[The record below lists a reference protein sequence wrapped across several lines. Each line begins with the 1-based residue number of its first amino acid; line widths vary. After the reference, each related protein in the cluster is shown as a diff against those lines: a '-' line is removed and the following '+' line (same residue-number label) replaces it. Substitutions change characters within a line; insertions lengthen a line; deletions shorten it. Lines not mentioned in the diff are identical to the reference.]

1 MKSRSRPTVDQ
12 ITTASREQS
21 SGINQVS
28 HAVNQMDQLTQQNA
42 ALVQESAR
50 GTQRLKDQA
59 GRLLGV
65 VKIFKVSSTWRMSSK
80 LRLSAVRPRVRQ

>member
-1 MKSRSRPTVDQ
+1 
-12 ITTASREQS
+12 
-21 SGINQVS
+21 
-28 HAVNQMDQLTQQNA
+28 MDQLTQQNA

-65 VKIFKVSSTWRMSSK
+65 VKIFKIFEHMENAIETAPVSSAPARPALWPTSIGK
-80 LRLSAVRPRVRQ
+80 SAERAAA